1 MVKSKLLTPVLAG
14 VLGVSIAGSALGYVL
29 VNKDS
34 DSKSGKK
41 YHTKSCRYTGKSSQ
55 KVTRAKAQE
64 MGKKPC
70 NTCHPDAE

>member
-41 YHTKSCRYTGKSSQ
+41 SATDVVRGS
-55 KVTRAKAQE
+55 
-64 MGKKPC
+64 
-70 NTCHPDAE
+70 